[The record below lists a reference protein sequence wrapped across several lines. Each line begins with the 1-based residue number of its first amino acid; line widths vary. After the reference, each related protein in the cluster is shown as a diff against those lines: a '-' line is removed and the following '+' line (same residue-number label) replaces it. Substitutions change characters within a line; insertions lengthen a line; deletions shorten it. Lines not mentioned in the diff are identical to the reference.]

1 MSETAKLQ
9 SATAL
14 LAAMSDEERPRLAG
28 KLLIG
33 SAPEDQQGRRR
44 TGYLSKG
51 SCEELAARLV
61 MAELL
66 RSNSPL
72 DRELR
77 THLAN
82 LFDPWSLQERKIEI
96 VFKRRGGRRDH
107 TRNSQIA
114 YHVYHQVAAGGNVT
128 AGINSAVEKFG
139 VSEELVKK
147 IWGRYRP
154 LLERV
159 EGRLPGRSR
168 GRSKRC

>member
-14 LAAMSDEERPRLAG
+14 LAAMSDEERPRLARS
-28 KLLIG
+28 LLIG
-33 SAPEDQQGRRR
+33 FLNEDQQGRRR

-77 THLAN
+77 AHLAD
-82 LFDPWSLQERKIEI
+82 LFNPWSSQERKIEI
-96 VFKRRGGRRDH
+96 VFKRRGGRRDYV
-107 TRNSQIA
+107 RNTQIA
-114 YHVYHQVAAGGNVT
+114 CHVYDKVAAGGNVA

-147 IWGRYRP
+147 IWGRYRRQ
-154 LLERV
+154 LEQTD
-159 EGRLPGRSR
+159 GRLPVRSR
-168 GRSKRC
+168 GRSKR